1 MKGKKLKYAVIVLVI
16 CALLLYIPVGMLA
29 SKGLQTEKIDIGS
42 GSAKSIRVAQVS
54 DLQYPK
60 NGVPLYEII
69 NSIREAKPDLIF
81 LTGDI
86 VDSAAAAGD
95 LDTLEP
101 FIAELSGICPAY
113 AVTGNH
119 ELDYKGLRKF
129 KALLKENNIALL
141 ENEVVQTEVKGV
153 KIAVAGVEDNNIYAC
168 ADMHISDI
176 TPDTPI
182 LLLAHRNS
190 DWDKHLEAAGGN
202 KPYVTFS
209 GHGHGGQIRVFGK
222 GLLSRGGGLFPKYT
236 SGLYKKGSSYVVVS
250 RGLGESD
257 FPIRAYNKYHLPIVD
272 IYF

>member
-1 MKGKKLKYAVIVLVI
+1 MKYAVIVLVI
-16 CALLLYIPVGMLA
+16 CALLLYIPRRDAGFEGA
-29 SKGLQTEKIDIGS
+29 ANRENRYRKR
-42 GSAKSIRVAQVS
+42 SAKSIRVAQVS

-168 ADMHISDI
+168 ADMHISGI

-222 GLLSRGGGLFPKYT
+222 GLLSRGGRAVPKIH
-236 SGLYKKGSSYVVVS
+236 KRAVQKGSSYLVVS